1 MNPSTA
7 DTLIKEYSDL
17 GAQIKALQ
25 KKRSDIAAMFP
36 NGRTEGAQ
44 LAIYKS
50 GGGWANVV
58 SVKEL
63 RQYVTQAVLNRCTHR
78 KHRNGSLR
86 IVSKAKPRPG
96 RKS

>member
-1 MNPSTA
+1 MNPSAA
-7 DTLIKEYSDL
+7 DTLIREYSDL

-63 RQYVTQAVLNRCTHR
+63 RQYVTQTVLNRCTHR
-78 KHRNGSLR
+78 RHRNGSMR
-86 IVSKAKPRPG
+86 IVSKAKPHPG
-96 RKS
+96 KKS